1 VYYKIVPIKI
11 AHKLAIKIK
20 IIYYKNGVY
29 VLFCSLY
36 NIIFNLLVAQ
46 LVKYDVH
53 TTPKIKFIHATFYH
67 ILLLSCIKTTVTSD
81 VKFDKLQDH
90 FAMTSG

>member
-1 VYYKIVPIKI
+1 MVSMFYFARCMNIV
-11 AHKLAIKIK
+11 
-20 IIYYKNGVY
+20 
-29 VLFCSLY
+29 
-36 NIIFNLLVAQ
+36 FNLLLAQ
-46 LVKYDVH
+46 LIRYDVH
-53 TTPKIKFIHATFYH
+53 TTPKIKFIHTTFYQ